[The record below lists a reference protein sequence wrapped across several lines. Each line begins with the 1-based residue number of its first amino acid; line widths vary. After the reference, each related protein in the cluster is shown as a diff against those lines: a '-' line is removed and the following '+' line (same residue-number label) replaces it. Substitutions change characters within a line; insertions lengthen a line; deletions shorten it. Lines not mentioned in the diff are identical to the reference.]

1 MIRTTIPEYRRGFA
15 KAEYVTAYQNA
26 KGALFAVHRVA
37 NSTRWTIALAHTPG
51 PADSLAPQIFPRRRD
66 TLLELVAYVEEK
78 CPDSVETWR
87 GIDAVMSMRDGLS
100 PAQAEAGRRMRQ
112 AAHQYAAYLAERQP

>member
-26 KGALFAVHRVA
+26 KGALFAVHRTG
-37 NSTRWTIALAHTPG
+37 NSSLWTVSLAHTPG
-51 PADSLAPQIFPRRRD
+51 PAGSLIPGVFPRRRD
-66 TLLELVAYVEEK
+66 TLLELVAYVEAK

-87 GIDAVMSMRDGLS
+87 GIDGATAMRDGLS

-112 AAHQYAAYLAERQP
+112 AAHQYAAYLTERQP